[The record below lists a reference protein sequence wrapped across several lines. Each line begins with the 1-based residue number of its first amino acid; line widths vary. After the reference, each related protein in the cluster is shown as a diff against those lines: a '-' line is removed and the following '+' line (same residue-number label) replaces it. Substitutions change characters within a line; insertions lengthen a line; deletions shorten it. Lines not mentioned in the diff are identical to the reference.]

1 MEEYGKDREATDY
14 NMIWGRK
21 HSICMIDSYDKNT
34 YTHSYYLIITTFPR
48 QQRLRER
55 AWMFSYTYIV
65 CLDIVTA
72 IKTAIPLREKHN
84 H

>member
-21 HSICMIDSYDKNT
+21 YSICMIDSYDI
-34 YTHSYYLIITTFPR
+34 HSYYLIITTFPR

-55 AWMFSYTYIV
+55 AWMFSYTYIA

-72 IKTAIPLREKHN
+72 VKTTIPLREKHK